1 MPIKRDDES
10 LSKSDLDAIIEVNK
24 KAIEVQVEVAAQNE
38 KVIEDLEEN
47 IELSHTVKRDTEST
61 LKELSS
67 LKQDMKE
74 HKKDIT
80 DKIEHVVEKIDDVK
94 KKVEDLDKSQFKIY
108 AILTTGAI
116 AIILQIIQLFLGL
129 KH

>member
-1 MPIKRDDES
+1 MATKRDDES

-47 IELSHTVKRDTEST
+47 IQLSHNVKRDTEST
-61 LKELSS
+61 LRELSS
-67 LKQDMKE
+67 LKTDIKE
-74 HKKDIT
+74 HKSDVI
-80 DKIEHVVEKIDDVK
+80 EKIDDVK
-94 KKVEDLDKSQFKIY
+94 KKVDELDKSQFKIY

-116 AIILQIIQLFLGL
+116 AIILQIIQLLLGL
-129 KH
+129 KK